1 MAFLLFAKKYFHAGA
16 DTDCGLKR
24 SENQDAYRCL
34 PARGLFIV
42 SDGMGGG
49 EGGSRAAKMVVRI
62 LEQAVT
68 MPMKHL
74 SGITRFAH
82 QANAEIRDYAKEHN
96 LRSMGATIVGILL
109 NAFQPGNGMMF
120 SAGDSRGYRLRNGI
134 LTQLTTDHTIASAM
148 GVGEEKLAKHLQGIL
163 TNVAGCGASFFLETR
178 ELDLCAGDVYLLC
191 SDGISRQVPEQ
202 EMKRI
207 LESTESPET
216 KVHALVEASLK
227 AGGADNAT
235 AIVLEF
241 ATIPEITPDVAAEEA
256 KCPDEPEDEGGDDA
270 TPPTE

>member
-1 MAFLLFAKKYFHAGA
+1 MAFLLFAKKYFRAGA
-16 DTDCGLKR
+16 ETNRGLKR
-24 SENQDAYRCL
+24 AENQDAYRCL

-49 EGGSRAAKMVVRI
+49 EGGSHAAKLVVRI

-68 MPMKHL
+68 VPMKHL
-74 SGITRFAH
+74 SGITKFAH

-96 LRSMGATIVGILL
+96 LRSMGATIAGILL
-109 NAFQPGNGMMF
+109 SAFQPGDGMLY
-120 SAGDSRGYRLRNGI
+120 SAGDSRGYRLRNGV
-134 LTQLTTDHTIASAM
+134 LEQLTTDHTIASAM
-148 GVGEEKLAKHLQGIL
+148 GVGEETLAKHLQGIL

-178 ELDLCAGDVYLLC
+178 ELDLRAGDVYLLC
-191 SDGISRQVPEQ
+191 SDGISRQLSEQ
-202 EMKRI
+202 ELKRI
-207 LESTESPET
+207 LGSAESPAARSR
-216 KVHALVEASLK
+216 ALVEASLQ

-241 ATIPEITPDVAAEEA
+241 DAIPEITPDVAQEEA
-256 KCPDEPEDEGGDDA
+256 ACPEEPEEGAGDDA

>member
-1 MAFLLFAKKYFHAGA
+1 MPFLLFSKKYFRAGA

-24 SENQDAYRCL
+24 TENQDAYRCL

-49 EGGSRAAKMVVRI
+49 EGGRRAAEMVVRI
-62 LEQAVT
+62 LEQAVA
-68 MPMKHL
+68 MPMKHP

-82 QANAEIRDYAKEHN
+82 QANAEIRDYAREHN
-96 LRSMGATIVGILL
+96 LRGMGATIAGILL
-109 NAFQPGNGMMF
+109 NAFQPDNGMLF
-120 SAGDSRGYRLRNGI
+120 AAGDSRGYRLRNGI

-163 TNVAGCGASFFLETR
+163 TNVTGCGTSFFLETR

-202 EMKRI
+202 EIKRI
-207 LESTESPET
+207 LGSAGSPAT
-216 KVHALVEASLK
+216 RGHALVEASLK
-227 AGGADNAT
+227 AGGVDNAT

-241 ATIPEITPDVAAEEA
+241 GTIPEITPDVVEEEA
-256 KCPDEPEDEGGDDA
+256 KCPDEPEEGGGDDV